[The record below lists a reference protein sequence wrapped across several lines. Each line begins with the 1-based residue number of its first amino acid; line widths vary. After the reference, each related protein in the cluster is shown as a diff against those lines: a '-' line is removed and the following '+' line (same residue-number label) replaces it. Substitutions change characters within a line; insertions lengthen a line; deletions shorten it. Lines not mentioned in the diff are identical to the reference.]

1 MSVKVAIQV
10 HPFNQR
16 ELFLNSICCVEM
28 VDDKTKLSHNT
39 LNNVT
44 SNPIQNSQRENL
56 VSTIAFGPMI
66 ATVHLKMV

>member
-1 MSVKVAIQV
+1 LMIRQSY
-10 HPFNQR
+10 
-16 ELFLNSICCVEM
+16 
-28 VDDKTKLSHNT
+28 SHNT